1 MRGRQGSHPWQES
14 HPWRG
19 TSGGCLGWE
28 QACAWTP
35 IWLGATRT
43 RASTWQAGS
52 SDFMASPRRGGQRA
66 QRAGDTGQI
75 GQAGERT
82 IGHFPGSEHRCEGP
96 VGGPDLERDGAAAG
110 ALPGKRVNA
119 GGLGWHSG
127 GRDGAGEGAKSAWE
141 RLGRVGGPIRRR
153 RRQDGLRTA
162 SGRPGEDARAEA
174 AGGGRLRGASG
185 KGSSDRRPGAAQRGL
200 ADGSDACIVRVPA
213 D

>member
-96 VGGPDLERDGAAAG
+96 VGGPDLERDGAAGGG
-110 ALPGKRVNA
+110 APGEKSECGRTGMA
-119 GGLGWHSG
+119 LGRTRRG
-127 GRDGAGEGAKSAWE
+127 GRRGEE
-141 RLGRVGGPIRRR
+141 RLGAAGAGGRP
-153 RRQDGLRTA
+153 DKTEKA
-162 SGRPGEDARAEA
+162 SGRPEDGLWTAWRGREGRSCWRRASARGQWERKQRQT
-174 AGGGRLRGASG
+174 AGRGSARTRGRQ
-185 KGSSDRRPGAAQRGL
+185 RRVH
-200 ADGSDACIVRVPA
+200 S
-213 D
+213 